1 MENLSVFI
9 RNAGKEDIV
18 TFVKSDESYVFQ
30 LLELA
35 LTDQSQS
42 GWRAGWI
49 LANVIDCNDQRVLE
63 RLDEIIELIPKLPH
77 SHQREFLRIIQL
89 MELTEEQ
96 DGVVFALAVGLW
108 EDLGKQG
115 SVRYNAFKCIL
126 KIADKHPELKNEI
139 HLWSAPYYLDS
150 LSKGIRH
157 SIVKMLET

>member
-1 MENLSVFI
+1 MENLSFFI
-9 RNAGKEDIV
+9 RNACKEEIV
-18 TFVKSDESYVFQ
+18 TLVKSDESYILQ

-35 LTDQSQS
+35 LTDRSQD
-42 GWRAGWI
+42 GWRASWV
-49 LANVIDCNDQRVLE
+49 LANVFDRNDQRVVE
-63 RLDEIIELIPKLPH
+63 RLDEIIALIPKLPY

-139 HLWSAPYYLDS
+139 HLWSAPCYLDS